1 MNRRNRNAESVTA
14 NCRAWNS
21 KGFTLIELLVVISII
36 GVLASLVVGISGA
49 ASARKKISAT
59 QGKLKQL
66 ELAIENYKAAIGG
79 YPPDARFADGTVN
92 TVTNQLYYEL
102 TGSVFRDGVYV
113 SNQGGERLNQTL
125 CRNVFGV
132 KGFQNVARDSDK
144 SRSFLELGKKDFR
157 ALTAGSGGNINL
169 LTAPVPWGRNPLAG
183 RDSRGRNLE
192 DYRPIKVN
200 DPTLTLL
207 NPWQYRSSGRDRFN
221 QASFDLWADVP
232 IGQKIYRI
240 SNWSTEPKVIARA
253 D

>member
-1 MNRRNRNAESVTA
+1 MKAR
-14 NCRAWNS
+14 CRVWTS
-21 KGFTLIELLVVISII
+21 QGFTLIELLVVISII
-36 GVLASLVVGISGA
+36 GVLASLIVGISGV
-49 ASARKKISAT
+49 ASTRKKISAT
-59 QGKLKQL
+59 QGKMRQL
-66 ELAIENYKAAIGG
+66 ELALENYKGVVG
-79 YPPDARFADGTVN
+79 SFPPDARFANGTVN

-102 TGSVFRDGVYV
+102 TGTVFRDGVYV
-113 SNQGGERLNQTL
+113 SNKGGERLNQTL

-132 KGFQNVARDSDK
+132 KGFQNVARDSAK
-144 SRSFLELGKKDFR
+144 SQSFLELGNKDFR
-157 ALTAGSGGNINL
+157 ALTSSSGGNINL

-192 DYRPIKVN
+192 DYRPIKSN

-221 QASFDLWADVP
+221 QSSFDLWADVP

-240 SNWSTEPKVIARA
+240 NNWSTEPKVIARA